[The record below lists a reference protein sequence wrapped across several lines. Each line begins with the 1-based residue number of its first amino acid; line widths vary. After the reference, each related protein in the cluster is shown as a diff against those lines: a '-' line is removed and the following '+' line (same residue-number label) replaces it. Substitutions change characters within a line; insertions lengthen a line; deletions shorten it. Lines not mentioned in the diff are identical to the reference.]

1 MFIINGMFYLP
12 FLVDFEFDLA
22 GLDLIGP
29 KSSTYSLFFI
39 HAAKIRKILVT
50 SKYSGRNL
58 LLSCSFSSMIRV
70 DAGKR
75 LLKKQKSGYFHK
87 GNNHLFLYYSCS
99 YTLTSTSPFL
109 FSRFH
114 RYTSRCSSP
123 WLEQS
128 GTVHVTF
135 TEVKEVLKSQ
145 ITTSKHIL

>member
-22 GLDLIGP
+22 DLDLIGP
-29 KSSTYSLFFI
+29 KSSTCSLFFI
-39 HAAKIRKILVT
+39 HTAKIRKISVT
-50 SKYSGRNL
+50 SKYSGRYL
-58 LLSCSFSSMIRV
+58 LLFYSFSIMIRV
-70 DAGKR
+70 DAGNR
-75 LLKKQKSGYFHK
+75 LLKKEKSGYSHK

-123 WLEQS
+123 WLELS
-128 GTVHVTF
+128 SAGH
-135 TEVKEVLKSQ
+135 
-145 ITTSKHIL
+145 

>member
-22 GLDLIGP
+22 DLDLIGP
-29 KSSTYSLFFI
+29 KSSTCSLFFI
-39 HAAKIRKILVT
+39 HTAKIRKISVT
-50 SKYSGRNL
+50 SKYSGRYL
-58 LLSCSFSSMIRV
+58 LLFYSFSIMIRV
-70 DAGKR
+70 DAGNR
-75 LLKKQKSGYFHK
+75 LLKKEKSGYSHK

-128 GTVHVTF
+128 SAGH
-135 TEVKEVLKSQ
+135 
-145 ITTSKHIL
+145 